1 MKKLTGPFKQIVTMD
16 HLALKGPIPDSMMH
30 IVENG
35 GVIIED
41 ELIVEVGDFKA
52 LHKDYNI
59 RIEEITSPSV
69 LIPGFIDAH
78 THICFA
84 GSRAY
89 DYSQKIQGLTY
100 QQILANGGG
109 IHNTV
114 EKTRRSD
121 FEALKNETSRRIDRH
136 FNAGVTTIEIKSGYG
151 LSLLDELKMLE
162 VIASINDSSAPDLVP
177 TCLAAHVRPKEFNTN
192 RAYLEYIISDI
203 LPCIKKKNLS
213 RRVDIFI
220 EKNAFL
226 PQESQKFLEEAH
238 DLGFTLTVHAD
249 QFSAGGALVAA
260 QIGAISAD
268 HLECSQDEDIRAL
281 VDNNVTAVVLPGAS
295 LGLAMDFAP
304 ARKILDAGACL
315 AIASDWNPGS
325 APMGDLLLQSAL
337 LSNFEKLSFAE
348 TIAGITFRAAN
359 ALGMNDRGMISPGKL
374 ADMISFPVD
383 DQREI
388 LYNQGMLKPDMI
400 WKNGNLITKKPQ

>member
-1 MKKLTGPFKQIVTMD
+1 MKKLAGPFKQIVTMD
-16 HLALKGPIPDSMMH
+16 HLSLKGPIPDSVMP
-30 IVENG
+30 VVKNG
-35 GVIIED
+35 GVIIEN
-41 ELIVEVGDFKA
+41 ELIVEVGDFEA
-52 LHKDYNI
+52 LHKNYNVP
-59 RIEEITSPSV
+59 IEEITTPSV
-69 LIPGFIDAH
+69 LTPGFIDAH

-114 EKTRRSD
+114 EKTRQSD
-121 FEALKNETSRRIDRH
+121 FETLKNETSRRIDRH
-136 FNAGVTTIEIKSGYG
+136 FNAGITTIEIKSGYG
-151 LSLLDELKMLE
+151 LSLSDEVKMLE
-162 VIASINDSSAPDLVP
+162 VIASINDSGTPDLVP
-177 TCLAAHVRPKEFNTN
+177 TCLAAHVRPKEFNN
-192 RAYLEYIISDI
+192 NSDYLEYIISDI
-203 LPCIKKKNLS
+203 LPSIKKKNLA

-238 DLGFTLTVHAD
+238 NLGFEITVHAD
-249 QFSAGGALVAA
+249 QFSTGGARVAA
-260 QIGAISAD
+260 AVGAVSAD
-268 HLECSQDEDIRAL
+268 HLESSRDEDIMAL
-281 VDNNVTAVVLPGAS
+281 INSNVTAVVLPGAS
-295 LGLAMDFAP
+295 LGLGMDFAP

-348 TIAGITFRAAN
+348 TIAGISFRAAN

-383 DQREI
+383 DLREI
-388 LYNQGMLKPDMI
+388 LYNQGMIKPDMI
-400 WKNGNLITKKPQ
+400 WKNGNLIT